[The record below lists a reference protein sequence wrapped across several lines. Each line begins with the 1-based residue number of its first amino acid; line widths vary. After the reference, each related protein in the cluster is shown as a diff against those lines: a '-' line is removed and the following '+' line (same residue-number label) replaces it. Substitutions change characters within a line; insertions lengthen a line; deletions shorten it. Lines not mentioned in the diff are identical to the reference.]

1 MLKILIQMLVL
12 VIIIAIVSNDQ
23 LRFQATNL
31 GGDAFEFTKQ
41 AIIFVFERG
50 NDFLKGKNG

>member
-1 MLKILIQMLVL
+1 MLVL